1 MNKLFEKKFIVCD
14 QNKIINIK
22 VLKKH
27 INDHNIHSIFNL
39 LFNFQ
44 NLRDVYNNFSIID
57 NVFNLS
63 NIKLSSLE
71 VFNETY
77 IELRKRRVC
86 FRYRDFILIF
96 LYNCLFLYLYIKKY
110 HHIKNGVNNINNG
123 YHTKKFFKA
132 TKLGSIKNFT
142 SLDLTNSFEVIF
154 NKIITRNCIIDK
166 YNYDNFMYN
175 IRFNKEKF
183 SYIEN
188 VSTKLIKVLNSVTN
202 NSFDNFFNIICINK
216 FRIRKSF
223 NYSKVIIYIGDI
235 TENEFFYLLKIICAV
250 IKNKKIFF
258 KRMKVFEEFTF
269 LNVHHLHIFFLKNK
283 GHINIDMWVRNNK
296 YILSIDDLENDLA
309 YLLIRNVE
317 KFISKRD
324 FTKIKNIDLISKK
337 RLCKNII
344 YNKRYFLK
352 KRIHILLELIKK
364 EDILNEKE

>member
-96 LYNCLFLYLYIKKY
+96 LYNCLFLYLYINKY

-142 SLDLTNSFEVIF
+142 SLDLTNSF
-154 NKIITRNCIIDK
+154 
-166 YNYDNFMYN
+166 
-175 IRFNKEKF
+175 
-183 SYIEN
+183 
-188 VSTKLIKVLNSVTN
+188 VSGRPFTPGFK
-202 NSFDNFFNIICINK
+202 ICIG
-216 FRIRKSF
+216 
-223 NYSKVIIYIGDI
+223 SKISLIC
-235 TENEFFYLLKIICAV
+235 EKISSISSP
-250 IKNKKIFF
+250 
-258 KRMKVFEEFTF
+258 TF
-269 LNVHHLHIFFLKNK
+269 L
-283 GHINIDMWVRNNK
+283 
-296 YILSIDDLENDLA
+296 A
-309 YLLIRNVE
+309 
-317 KFISKRD
+317 
-324 FTKIKNIDLISKK
+324 TKWP
-337 RLCKNII
+337 
-344 YNKRYFLK
+344 
-352 KRIHILLELIKK
+352 
-364 EDILNEKE
+364 